1 VRDDAHVTAGC
12 GLEVRYVEGEI
23 RLRPLLERPLSS
35 LAQVAACLYRPDRK
49 LLSEADTKAAI
60 RAKLKAVIHSVS
72 SALGQVRSFDYIA
85 ADDCF
90 RSYTVR
96 YYRLQLN
103 VESRNWL
110 D

>member
-72 SALGQVRSFDYIA
+72 SALGQM
-85 ADDCF
+85 
-90 RSYTVR
+90 
-96 YYRLQLN
+96 Q
-103 VESRNWL
+103 
-110 D
+110 